1 MTKKTSEDSV
11 SFEETLEELENL
23 VNEMEQGDLPLNDAL
38 EKFERGIVLA
48 KQSQKALENAEQKV
62 KILMQSQTGETL
74 VDLEASEQTDE
85 Q

>member
-11 SFEETLEELENL
+11 SFEHTLEELEHL

-38 EKFERGIVLA
+38 EKFERGISLA

-62 KILMQSQTGETL
+62 KILLRNQAGDSLADFDAEGQSE
-74 VDLEASEQTDE
+74 EQ
-85 Q
+85 